1 MAQEAKEGKVVMDD
15 AENGKILLSLI
26 GFKEV
31 LKALNMKLSYEDMCR
46 FAMGSTGVHSP
57 TRA

>member
-1 MAQEAKEGKVVMDD
+1 MDD